1 VKNLIIDT
9 DPGIDDGVAL
19 LFALGSRELEVRA
32 ITTVSGNLTADRCSV
47 NARKVLELAGA
58 RTIPV
63 ARGLQTPLVRP
74 YPRDPFSHG
83 DDGLGDLALPAPS
96 IPEDPRFAADV
107 IVDTVDRYAGDIS
120 IIGIGPLT
128 NIALALMKDP
138 ELPRKVSELIVVA
151 GAYGFDSTNSL
162 RATGDNPVSEWNV
175 YVDPEAAEKV
185 YGAGF
190 NLTAIGVDIATHD
203 SIALTDAHRSALRA
217 STRKSAWFLANVVEF
232 VERRDFRACCALIDS
247 LAIAVALDPTLVST
261 QRLRVGIET
270 QGTLTLGQTVVDRR
284 NHFAWTHLPQINVVC
299 SVDAQRFLQLLLEAV
314 L

>member
-1 VKNLIIDT
+1 
-9 DPGIDDGVAL
+9 
-19 LFALGSRELEVRA
+19 VRA

-58 RTIPV
+58 STIPV

-247 LAIAVALDPTLVST
+247 LAIAVALDPTLVGT

-299 SVDAQRFLQLLLEAV
+299 SVDAQRFLQLLLDAV